1 MTSATSQIAPLTDC
15 IASFPVDVV
24 GQIVLA
30 SSDLCLLVD
39 ADLVVQNVVTGFAL
53 QDIDCAS
60 WQGAPLRTLVGP
72 EGQRKVDLLWS
83 DGATATGGWRH
94 LNFRT
99 GGLGTELPLLVQR
112 ICVRDGRSVLVC
124 RDLRPA
130 VRMQQQFN
138 SAMIEIEQRYDD
150 TLTNGMSAAAAGDE
164 VGQAADTPSAHANAL
179 VRQALCEIGKQPVA
193 QIVSQT
199 ARVLEEMCIREAYAQ
214 CGYDL
219 DDTAKTLGLN
229 ADDLAQRMVFFHR
242 KT

>member
-1 MTSATSQIAPLTDC
+1 MTSVTTDIARLNDC
-15 IASFPVDVV
+15 IASFPADVV

-30 SSDLCLLVD
+30 SSDLCLLVGE
-39 ADLVVQNVVTGFAL
+39 DLVVQNVVTGFAL
-53 QDIDCAS
+53 QDVDS
-60 WQGAPLRTLVGP
+60 DGWHGAPLRTLVGP
-72 EGQRKVDLLWS
+72 EGQRKIDLLWT
-83 DGATATGGWRH
+83 DGAKAKTGWRH

-99 GGLGTELPLLVQR
+99 RSPGTEVPLLVQR
-112 ICVRDGRSVLVC
+112 IAARDGRSVLVC

-138 SAMIEIEQRYDD
+138 NAMIEIEQRHEDTTCNPTAETASWDD
-150 TLTNGMSAAAAGDE
+150 AGPTR
-164 VGQAADTPSAHANAL
+164 DTATAHASAL
-179 VRQALCEIGKQPVA
+179 VQQALCEIGKQPVT

-219 DDTAKTLGLN
+219 DLTAQTLGLDP
-229 ADDLAQRMVFFHR
+229 DDLAQRMVFFQR